1 MNRLQW
7 LLLALAVAGA
17 GVLVASWDWR
27 ADDDA
32 GTASASGSD
41 EPDVYMENAKVR
53 QFDAAGNLR
62 YQLTAQQI
70 THFSSPRHTLMT
82 RPSLTLVR
90 ADGPPWLAS
99 ADRGEM
105 NYADNGAA
113 AHVVKQGPLARESN
127 AESMT
132 DETVELAQHVVLSR
146 AAGTQFIRVTT
157 DQLTIKPTERT
168 AHTDA
173 AVLIV
178 TNTGRTIAV
187 GMEGELESEHLRLF
201 SDPRQRVTTL
211 VHSLTH

>member
-32 GTASASGSD
+32 DTTSANHSD
-41 EPDVYMENAKVR
+41 EPDVYMENAVVR

-62 YQLTAQQI
+62 YQLKARQI
-70 THFSSPRHTLMT
+70 THFSSPRHTSMTEPALVLM
-82 RPSLTLVR
+82 R

-99 ADRGEM
+99 ADAGEM
-105 NYADNGAA
+105 KYVDKPAA
-113 AHVVKQGPLARESN
+113 PQVPSVSTTASLPLS
-127 AESMT
+127 
-132 DETVELAQHVVLSR
+132 DEAVELTRHVVLSR
-146 AAGTQFIRVTT
+146 NAGPQFIRVTT
-157 DQLTIKPTERT
+157 DHLTVKPADRT
-168 AHTDA
+168 AQTDA
-173 AVLIV
+173 AVLIL